1 MEGLDKAEL
10 VGRIRY
16 GRPGQGRA
24 RARRKDKEGPPP
36 SQGRARRKDKKRLFS
51 RILSRSQSTARKVEL
66 TANLEENSAALMTS
80 DRGTSGGAELT
91 LTTPVT
97 PKTAA
102 GLNPNATVFSL
113 SSKTSTSNPLP
124 DASAWDGINA
134 NDEYQHANGDL
145 GKGELGGADTPAESP
160 LSSEV
165 SSGYIDNQVP
175 IVTAFST
182 ENSITDVEDNIAN
195 ASNVTEDQ
203 LRQMLKEQLENCFS
217 RESLASDRYLQSQM
231 DADQYV
237 PIATVANLQQI
248 QQLTND
254 LDLITELLKELP
266 NVQVL
271 EVDGKCEKVRP
282 NHNRCIVILREIPES
297 TPLEDVKN
305 LFNGENCPRFVS
317 CEFAANDSW
326 YVTFDSDAS
335 AQQAY
340 QYLREEQ
347 CTFLNKPIL
356 ARIKAKPLI
365 RMTYPR
371 NGYRPQYHQ
380 QQQAVQQQQQ
390 QQQQQTGV
398 VTSPPAVPVSQADQA
413 AQQQSQQQTQQQTQY
428 QVQQQVSIMTPYIN
442 GQQTLPFFPNA
453 ALLPSWHTN
462 VTSPTLLDPSMV
474 LAINGYQATS
484 VAKLNSG
491 PSRHQY
497 NNVNRNSRNQRP
509 VRLNQEHRMHSDN
522 RPNQDRQQGPSGG
535 SMDRRG
541 DNTGGGS
548 GGGGSHRTSPRNSDN
563 SQISGH
569 HSPFQ
574 REGRR
579 GDNSNMNHSHMVHST
594 VQQQTQQPVT
604 DNNSNITVNSR
615 QSDNLSQ
622 RMTRSYRSRRRRDD
636 DGARSMRP
644 GSSQAITKDNKLPSE
659 LQFDLEI
666 NSFPPLP
673 GPGASN
679 SSAAGDVF
687 ESKLSDVVKGTAK
700 PQVRESKAS
709 PPPVPPPPPPPSA
722 SISSP
727 PVATVTPQIP
737 VAVTATT
744 SVPATTRPSSPPKSR
759 ESTTTTTVTTNGSS
773 GNASTVP
780 SSGNASCTAVATP
793 VTRVPS
799 PPVIPQKSVKTVSM
813 PESQPKSAESHVSQ
827 RTVSSAP
834 KTQEKPVPVQQQA
847 QVKLTYAQMLAKG
860 REAEAAA
867 AAAAAAA
874 AEGNSK
880 QRSSDESGEEDSKS
894 ATSVRAS
901 QTLKEQSQTI
911 KTTTANS
918 RPPVKD
924 QGRRDFEPKDQR
936 YGGGRRAKENRE
948 RRDRRRSER
957 DGSRSSTK

>member
-1 MEGLDKAEL
+1 M
-10 VGRIRY
+10 VRM
-16 GRPGQGRA
+16 Q
-24 RARRKDKEGPPP
+24 
-36 SQGRARRKDKKRLFS
+36 
-51 RILSRSQSTARKVEL
+51 VEL

-113 SSKTSTSNPLP
+113 SNKTSTPNPLL

-134 NDEYQHANGDL
+134 NDEYQHANGDI
-145 GKGELGGADTPAESP
+145 GKGEQGGAVETPIESP
-160 LSSEV
+160 LSSDV
-165 SSGYIDNQVP
+165 SSGYIDNQAPV
-175 IVTAFST
+175 VTAFPT
-182 ENSITDVEDNIAN
+182 ENTVVDAEDNVVNPGI
-195 ASNVTEDQ
+195 VTEDQ

-237 PIATVANLQQI
+237 PIATVADLQQI

-254 LDLITELLKELP
+254 LELITELLKELP

-282 NHNRCIVILREIPES
+282 IHNRCIVILREIPES

-305 LFNGENCPRFVS
+305 LFSGEKCPRFVS

-326 YVTFDSDAS
+326 YVTFDSDVS

-380 QQQAVQQQQQ
+380 QQQAVQQQQAPP
-390 QQQQQTGV
+390 QQTGV
-398 VTSPPAVPVSQADQA
+398 GVTSPPAVSQADQA
-413 AQQQSQQQTQQQTQY
+413 AQQQSQQPSQQQTQY
-428 QVQQQVSIMTPYIN
+428 QVQQQVPIMTPFIN

-453 ALLPSWHTN
+453 ALLQSWPTN
-462 VTSPTLLDPSMV
+462 VTSPTLLDPSMVITTPSTSSSSSHTTIDIMRLMQAKAGNTWGHRDERV

-497 NNVNRNSRNQRP
+497 TNVNRNSRNQRP
-509 VRLNQEHRMHSDN
+509 VRLNHEHRMHSDN

-541 DNTGGGS
+541 DNTGGGGG

-569 HSPFQ
+569 HSPFH

-579 GDNSNMNHSHMVHST
+579 GDNSNINHSHMVHST
-594 VQQQTQQPVT
+594 VQQQQTQQPVT
-604 DNNSNITVNSR
+604 DNNSNITVNNR

-636 DGARSMRP
+636 DGARNMRP
-644 GSSQAITKDNKLPSE
+644 NSSQALPKDSKLPNDP
-659 LQFDLEI
+659 QFDLEI

-673 GPGASN
+673 GPGAAN
-679 SSAAGDVF
+679 SSTAGDVF

-722 SISSP
+722 SIQSP
-727 PVATVTPQIP
+727 PVAIPKPQVP
-737 VAVTATT
+737 VAVTATTT

-759 ESTTTTTVTTNGSS
+759 ESTTATSTTAATTNSSS
-773 GNASTVP
+773 GNTTSVP
-780 SSGNASCTAVATP
+780 SSGSANCTAVASP

-799 PPVIPQKSVKTVSM
+799 PPVVPQKSVKILSM
-813 PESQPKSAESHVSQ
+813 PESQPKSAESHTSQ
-827 RTVSSAP
+827 RTVSSTP

-847 QVKLTYAQMLAKG
+847 QVKLTYAQMLARG

-874 AEGNSK
+874 AEGGSK
-880 QRSSDESGEEDSKS
+880 QRSSDESGEEDSKTT
-894 ATSVRAS
+894 TSVRAS

-911 KTTTANS
+911 KTTTANNS

-924 QGRRDFEPKDQR
+924 QGRREFEPKDQR
-936 YGGGRRAKENRE
+936 YGGRRAKENRE

>member
-1 MEGLDKAEL
+1 MVRD
-10 VGRIRY
+10 
-16 GRPGQGRA
+16 Q
-24 RARRKDKEGPPP
+24 
-36 SQGRARRKDKKRLFS
+36 
-51 RILSRSQSTARKVEL
+51 VEL

-113 SSKTSTSNPLP
+113 SNKTSTTQPQP
-124 DASAWDGINA
+124 DTSTWDGVNA
-134 NDEYQHANGDL
+134 NDEYQHANGDV
-145 GKGELGGADTPAESP
+145 GKGEVGGADTSAESP
-160 LSSEV
+160 LSSDV
-165 SSGYIDNQVP
+165 SSSYTDNQLP
-175 IVTAFST
+175 AVTTFPA
-182 ENSITDVEDNIAN
+182 ENTVVDAEDNIVNAN
-195 ASNVTEDQ
+195 SVTEDQ

-266 NVQVL
+266 NVQVH

-305 LFNGENCPRFVS
+305 LFKGESCPRFVS

-390 QQQQQTGV
+390 QQQTQQQTVAG
-398 VTSPPAVPVSQADQA
+398 VTSPPAVPVSQAEQVVVQ
-413 AQQQSQQQTQQQTQY
+413 QQQSQQQTQQQTQY
-428 QVQQQVSIMTPYIN
+428 QVQQQVPIMTPYIN

-453 ALLPSWHTN
+453 ALLPSWPTN
-462 VTSPTLLDPSMV
+462 VNVSSPTLLDPSMVITTPSSSSSSTPIDFMRLMQAKAVKSPTWSHRDERV

-491 PSRHQY
+491 PRHQY

-541 DNTGGGS
+541 DNTGGG
-548 GGGGSHRTSPRNSDN
+548 GGGSHRTSPRNSDS

-569 HSPFQ
+569 HSPFH
-574 REGRR
+574 RDSRR
-579 GDNSNMNHSHMVHST
+579 GDNSNMNHSHMVHSS
-594 VQQQTQQPVT
+594 VQQQQHQTQPVT
-604 DNNSNITVNSR
+604 DNNSNITVNNR

-622 RMTRSYRSRRRRDD
+622 RMPRSYRSRRRRDD
-636 DGARSMRP
+636 EGARNMRP
-644 GSSQAITKDNKLPSE
+644 SSSQAVAKDSKLPSE

-673 GPGASN
+673 GPVAAN
-679 SSAAGDVF
+679 SSTAGDVF

-700 PQVRESKAS
+700 PLVRESKAS

-722 SISSP
+722 SVQSP
-727 PVATVTPQIP
+727 PVAMVTPQPQIP
-737 VAVTATT
+737 VAVTATTT

-759 ESTTTTTVTTNGSS
+759 ESTTTTITATTSGSS
-773 GNASTVP
+773 GNTSTVP
-780 SSGNASCTAVATP
+780 SGGNASCTATATP

-799 PPVIPQKSVKTVSM
+799 PPVIPQKSVKTASM

-827 RTVSSAP
+827 RPVSSAP

-847 QVKLTYAQMLAKG
+847 QVKLTYAQMLARG
-860 REAEAAA
+860 REAEAAS
-867 AAAAAAA
+867 AAAAA
-874 AEGNSK
+874 AEGGSK
-880 QRSSDESGEEDSKS
+880 QRSSDESGEEDSKT
-894 ATSVRAS
+894 AASVRAS

-911 KTTTANS
+911 KTTSANS

-936 YGGGRRAKENRE
+936 FGGGRRAKENRE